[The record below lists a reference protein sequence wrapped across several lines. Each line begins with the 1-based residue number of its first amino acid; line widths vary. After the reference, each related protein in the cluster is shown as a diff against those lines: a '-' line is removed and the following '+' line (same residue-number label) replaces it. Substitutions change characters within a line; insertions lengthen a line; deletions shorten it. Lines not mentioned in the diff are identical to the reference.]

1 MQWLNANRIS
11 LNVAKTEVVV
21 FRRKKKQLGRSEFK
35 TMWTK
40 T

>member
-21 FRRKKKQLGRSEFK
+21 FRRQLERSEFK